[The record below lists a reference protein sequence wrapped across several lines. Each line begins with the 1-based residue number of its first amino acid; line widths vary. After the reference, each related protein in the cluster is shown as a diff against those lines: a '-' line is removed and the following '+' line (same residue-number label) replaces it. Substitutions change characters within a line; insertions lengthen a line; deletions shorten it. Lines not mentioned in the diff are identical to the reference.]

1 MKFETIIISGLI
13 AVLALFVCITAIGSF
28 SNEYSVPYTDEF
40 QPLTNITNDL
50 LSVSSNTK
58 GDVGNFSS
66 SAVSDSGIDA
76 IKVAFKAIVRF
87 DLVLKAIRELI
98 MIPANL
104 LGIDARFTLIFMAI
118 LIITVAW
125 TGIYL
130 FMRMQPR

>member
-1 MKFETIIISGLI
+1 MRFENIIISGLI

-40 QPLTNITNDL
+40 QNLTNITNDL
-50 LSVSSNTK
+50 LSVSTNTK
-58 GDVGNFSS
+58 ADVGNFS
-66 SAVSDSGIDA
+66 ATAGTDGWGDA

-87 DLVLKAIRELI
+87 DLVLKVIRELI

-104 LGIDARFTLIFMAI
+104 LGIDARFQIIFMAI

-130 FMRMQPR
+130 WMRMQPR